1 MVKCCIICGQSL
13 VAKDKETVCCG
24 YDAHFKVTINAT
36 PDDIERE
43 FQHMMAHCY
52 CCGGHLTKQERKLK
66 CVNGCSLVEVELGT
80 GNMYLFK

>member
-1 MVKCCIICGQSL
+1 MVKCCIICGESL
-13 VAKDKETVCCG
+13 VAKDKETVCCS

-43 FQHMMAHCY
+43 FQYMMAHCY
-52 CCGGHLTKQERKLK
+52 CCGEHLTKQERKLK
-66 CVNGCSLVEVELGT
+66 CVNGCRLVEIELGT